1 MNDLESALL
10 DELTDGAE
18 PELLLR
24 SRTRIDAGRWWR
36 CNPVWICITKSELIL
51 FAVARRCYV
60 ERLTLADCRGSHYL
74 AATGELVIDST
85 DALRIK
91 HVKLT
96 PREALKALDFL
107 TKQ

>member
-10 DELTDGAE
+10 DELTDGAD

-36 CNPVWICITKSELIL
+36 HNSVWICITKSELIL
-51 FAVARRCYV
+51 FAVARRHYV
-60 ERLTLADCRGSHYL
+60 ERLSLADCYGSHYL

-85 DALRIK
+85 DALRMK
-91 HVKLT
+91 HIKLT
-96 PREALKALDFL
+96 PREALKVLDFL
-107 TKQ
+107 TK

>member
-1 MNDLESALL
+1 MNDLEAALL
-10 DELTDGAE
+10 DELTDGGD

-36 CNPVWICITKSELIL
+36 RNPVWICITKSELIL
-51 FAVARRCYV
+51 FAVARRRYV
-60 ERLTLADCRGSHYL
+60 ERLPLADCHACHYL

-85 DALRIK
+85 DRLRIK

-96 PREALKALDFL
+96 PREALKALDSL
-107 TKQ
+107 TIQ

>member
-10 DELTDGAE
+10 DELTDGAD

-36 CNPVWICITKSELIL
+36 HNSVWICITKTELIL
-51 FAVARRCYV
+51 FAVARRRYV
-60 ERLTLADCRGSHYL
+60 ERLPLADCRGSHYL
-74 AATGELVIDST
+74 AVTGELVIDST

-96 PREALKALDFL
+96 PREALKVLSFL
-107 TKQ
+107 TNK